1 MGSVLLLRSAA
12 ATANHRDADS
22 SELPDR
28 RARSYPDPVGVTAPG
43 PVMGLQPQARVELRA
58 LPGLLQSLGMLALA
72 HDEVVDAVEAAL
84 ETNPMLERA
93 PGHPCPEC
101 GRHVSGHRCLCCVG
115 SAPRSTEVAVTPF
128 ESLEA
133 LAGCEVRADCRHAL
147 AIVIDH
153 LTDRGLL
160 DSDPDEIAAAHR
172 LRPDVVAEAL
182 RAIKVVGP
190 VGVAERTVPD
200 LLSAQARQLVAAGQS
215 PPWVVDLVHDH
226 LDLIADDDVAGA
238 AKVLGVDR
246 AAVAAA
252 FSLVRSRLR
261 PIAVITREPTPPP
274 RSFPDIFVSRGE
286 SGCLQVDLA
295 DSRWFG
301 LRTVAVS
308 PELRADEGA
317 SAWVREHERDAQ
329 RLLKQLDVRASVLQ
343 RVATVAVQ
351 RQAGFFDHGPAGHV
365 PLTRTEVASELGL
378 HASTVARAVRGKVL
392 RSPNGA
398 LLDFA
403 DLFGNGV
410 AIRAQIA
417 ELTHGPALSDA
428 QLCAALACHGYTIA
442 RRTVAKY
449 RTQLGI
455 AAGAARRR

>member
-1 MGSVLLLRSAA
+1 
-12 ATANHRDADS
+12 
-22 SELPDR
+22 
-28 RARSYPDPVGVTAPG
+28 
-43 PVMGLQPQARVELRA
+43 MGLQPQAQVELRA

-101 GRHVSGHRCLCCVG
+101 GRHVSGHRCLSCVG

-172 LRPDVVAEAL
+172 LRPGVVVEVL
-182 RAIKVVGP
+182 RAIKLVGP
-190 VGVAERTVPD
+190 VGVAERTVAD

-246 AAVAAA
+246 ADVAAA

-286 SGCLQVDLA
+286 SGCVQVDLA

-308 PELRADEGA
+308 PELRADEEA

-329 RLLKQLDVRASVLQ
+329 KLLKQLDVRASVLQ

-398 LLDFA
+398 LLDLA

-417 ELTHGPALSDA
+417 ELTDGPALSDA
-428 QLCAALACHGYTIA
+428 QLCAALASHGYTIA

-455 AAGAARRR
+455 AAGAARRT

>member
-1 MGSVLLLRSAA
+1 
-12 ATANHRDADS
+12 
-22 SELPDR
+22 
-28 RARSYPDPVGVTAPG
+28 
-43 PVMGLQPQARVELRA
+43 MGLQPQGQVELRA

-101 GRHVSGHRCLCCVG
+101 GRHVSGHRCLSCVG

-133 LAGCEVRADCRHAL
+133 LAGCEVRAGCRDAL

-172 LRPDVVAEAL
+172 LQPDVVAEAL
-182 RAIKVVGP
+182 RAIKIVGP

-238 AKVLGVDR
+238 AKVLGVDQ

-261 PIAVITREPTPPP
+261 PSAVITREPTPPP

-286 SGCLQVDLA
+286 SGCLQIDLA

-301 LRTVAVS
+301 LRTVALS
-308 PELRADEGA
+308 PELRADEQA

-329 RLLKQLDVRASVLQ
+329 KLLKQLDVRASVLQ

-351 RQAGFFDHGPAGHV
+351 RQAAFFDHGPAGHV

-392 RSPNGA
+392 RAPNGA
-398 LLDFA
+398 ILDFA

-417 ELTHGPALSDA
+417 ELTDGPALSDA
-428 QLCAALACHGYTIA
+428 QLCEALASHGYTIA

-455 AAGAARRR
+455 AAGAARRS

>member
-1 MGSVLLLRSAA
+1 MGLQPPL
-12 ATANHRDADS
+12 
-22 SELPDR
+22 
-28 RARSYPDPVGVTAPG
+28 
-43 PVMGLQPQARVELRA
+43 MGLQPQAQVELRA
-58 LPGLLQSLGMLALA
+58 VPGVLQSLGMLALA

-101 GRHVSGHRCLCCVG
+101 GRHISGHRCLSCVG
-115 SAPRSTEVAVTPF
+115 SAPRSTEVAVSPF

-133 LAGCEVRADCRHAL
+133 LAGCEVRTDCRHAL
-147 AIVIDH
+147 AVVIDH

-160 DSDPDEIAAAHR
+160 DSEPEEIATAHR
-172 LRPDVVAEAL
+172 LQPEVVAEAL

-190 VGVAERTVPD
+190 VGVGERTVPD

-215 PPWVVDLVHDH
+215 PPWLVELVHDH
-226 LDLIADDDVAGA
+226 LDLVADDDAAGA

-252 FSLVRSRLR
+252 FSVVRSRLR
-261 PIAVITREPTPPP
+261 PIALLTREPIPPP
-274 RSFPDIFVSRGE
+274 RSSPDIFVSRGE

-301 LRTVAVS
+301 LRAVAVS
-308 PELRADEGA
+308 PDLRTDKEA
-317 SAWVREHERDAQ
+317 SAWLRKHECDAQ
-329 RLLKQLDVRASVLQ
+329 KLLKQLDVRSTVLQ
-343 RVATVAVQ
+343 RVATIAVQ

-365 PLTRTEVASELGL
+365 PLSRTDVASELGL
-378 HASTVARAVRGKVL
+378 HPSTVARAVRGKVL
-392 RSPNGA
+392 RAPNGA
-398 LLDFA
+398 LLEFA

-417 ELTHGPALSDA
+417 ELTGGPALSDA
-428 QLCAALACHGYTIA
+428 QLCAALASHGHTIA